1 MWKGRGDTRERRARR
16 AVTLRTGL
24 GIGRHQKMNLQC
36 KIQKHERLKRLR
48 VNKSPHCIGK
58 SPVDPT
64 GSLREGKKPF
74 AGTPLP
80 SVQTSSMLYFT

>member
-1 MWKGRGDTRERRARR
+1 MERARR
-16 AVTLRTGL
+16 CKGAASQEGSHPQDRL
-24 GIGRHQKMNLQC
+24 GIGRHQKMNLQG

-48 VNKSPHCIGK
+48 VNKSPHCISK

-80 SVQTSSMLYFT
+80 SAQMSSMLYFT